1 MKVGILGT
9 GLMGQP
15 MALRLLADG
24 FEVVAYNRTREKLE
38 PIADA
43 GGEIADSPA
52 DVMSAAD
59 CTLLMVTNADAIADL
74 ILSDSA
80 KAALA
85 NHTIIQMSTIGPQ
98 QSQAICKDVQT
109 AGGEYLEAPVLGS
122 IPQVKEGTLIV
133 MVGSTPEQ
141 FEQWQPIFQSLGS
154 EPLHVG
160 TVGQAAAMKLA
171 MNQLIGSLTSAFST
185 SLGFV
190 MQQGIDPEQFMA
202 IVRQSALYAPTFDKK
217 LQRMCDRNFSDPNFP
232 TKHLLKD
239 MNLFADEASAVGIN
253 TALVTAV
260 SQIVDQAVQ
269 QGLADVDYSALFA
282 AVYPESAIHK
292 P

>member
-15 MALRLLADG
+15 MALKLLADG

-38 PIADA
+38 PIAAA
-43 GGEIADSPA
+43 GGKLVDTPA
-52 DVMSAAD
+52 DVMQVAD

-74 ILSDSA
+74 ILSDAA
-80 KAALA
+80 KATLT

-98 QSQAICKDVQT
+98 QSRAIEQQVQS
-109 AGGEYLEAPVLGS
+109 AGGHYLEAPVLGS
-122 IPQVKEGTLIV
+122 IPQVKDGSLIV

-141 FEQWQPIFQSLGS
+141 FERWQPIFQSLGS
-154 EPLHVG
+154 EPLHIG

-190 MQQGIDPEQFMA
+190 MQQGIEPEQFMT

-217 LQRMCDRNFSDPNFP
+217 LQRMCDRNFGDPNFP

-239 MNLFADEASAVGIN
+239 MNLFADEADAVGVN
-253 TALVTAV
+253 TKLVQAV
-260 SQIVDQAVQ
+260 SEIVSQAVE
-269 QGLADVDYSALFA
+269 QGLADADYSALFA
-282 AVYPESAIHK
+282 AVSPE
-292 P
+292 

>member
-52 DVMSAAD
+52 DMMQAAD

-80 KAALA
+80 KPALA
-85 NHTIIQMSTIGPQ
+85 NHTIIQMSTIGSQ
-98 QSQAICKDVQT
+98 QSQAIC
-109 AGGEYLEAPVLGS
+109 
-122 IPQVKEGTLIV
+122 
-133 MVGSTPEQ
+133 
-141 FEQWQPIFQSLGS
+141 
-154 EPLHVG
+154 
-160 TVGQAAAMKLA
+160 
-171 MNQLIGSLTSAFST
+171 
-185 SLGFV
+185 
-190 MQQGIDPEQFMA
+190 
-202 IVRQSALYAPTFDKK
+202 
-217 LQRMCDRNFSDPNFP
+217 
-232 TKHLLKD
+232 
-239 MNLFADEASAVGIN
+239 
-253 TALVTAV
+253 
-260 SQIVDQAVQ
+260 
-269 QGLADVDYSALFA
+269 DYSALFA
-282 AVYPESAIHK
+282 AVYPDSATQ